1 MVAVAFLG
9 ENSMLEERRISAQ
22 VPNSLGEMEMEDR
35 GRGKVDVPG

>member
-1 MVAVAFLG
+1 MLVAVALLAG
-9 ENSMLEERRISAQ
+9 ENSVRISAQ